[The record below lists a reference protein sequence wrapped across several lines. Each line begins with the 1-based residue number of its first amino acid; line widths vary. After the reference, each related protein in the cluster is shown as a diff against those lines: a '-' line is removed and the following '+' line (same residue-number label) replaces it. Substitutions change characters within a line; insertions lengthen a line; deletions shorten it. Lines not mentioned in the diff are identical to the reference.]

1 MTENGHKSSEH
12 RVDVV
17 MQCKAMHDS
26 VEMIVRIDDIR
37 PGVDIVPQQSQ
48 RHDND
53 DGKNGNSD
61 RFVIVDNVCSVLGSA
76 PLVEGFL
83 LLVRECS

>member
-1 MTENGHKSSEH
+1 
-12 RVDVV
+12 
-17 MQCKAMHDS
+17 MQCEAMHDS
-26 VEMIVRIDDIR
+26 IEMIVRIDDIR
-37 PGVDIVPQQSQ
+37 PGVDIVPQQGQ

-53 DGKNGNSD
+53 DGKNGNFD
-61 RFVIVDNVCSVLGSA
+61 CFVTINEVCILRGSAPLVERA